1 MRQIRNKKFLN
12 RNNKCNFAPI
22 KDVNNKIKYNN
33 LKGKQ
38 MKKDLLRFGLLSLLL
53 VFAFIAKAQNVTA
66 VWDFQNNLPEGIN
79 TAANFQGKEGDL
91 ASTVEGITMHINAT
105 QGKLKGRTSD
115 AQFNTGAIL
124 QIPVK
129 SANDVVTVTTY
140 PNYHNLTVGG
150 KAATAD
156 VTEYNATSAEVAKGY
171 VEVNA
176 TAQSYLYQ
184 IKVVHVS
191 AIQEKALYTTDFTE
205 WKKVDGKTA
214 NNTVVDLKT
223 LYSKEVFTMTLNGVE
238 INPTGTNA
246 KFADRTGYMKTLKYT
261 GEYSAAEPSA
271 VTSALAS
278 ITKIT
283 LHQAATGGKRGI
295 KVSVKGDCDADWV
308 AIHNVSIVT
317 QGGEDLT
324 LDVNRTNCQIKFEG
338 FTLSQNAFVTDLAI
352 YGNVDM
358 SKTPMLGTFSL
369 NGTNYSAVDIFKEDA
384 SGKQLATLLV
394 SKKATLI
401 SETNPLTDLVAA
413 NGTIKSTTYTT
424 TGEGTDQK
432 TVVTIVVEANSDE
445 VTYELTVGFKP
456 DFTLTYYNIDGT
468 TAIGT
473 QKVEQDANIEKF
485 QKDAEEQV
493 TVVEGKKFRGW
504 ATDLKKD
511 SKKFTTSSVIT
522 ADTKLYAVVT
532 DIETANKA
540 ARYDYDLQKEGFCAD
555 DHEAFCVEGNGKW
568 HDVTHGW
575 TFSAG
580 DKIKILMGGKG
591 YIKMN
596 LCKFSTTGN
605 ITLTDP
611 KGTEIASVDAKAST
625 DGLITIL
632 QNTSTESGEYTLTFA
647 ANAYLHS
654 LSIVNMTEPAYT
666 QEGNWYTVKAGN
678 AQSFIT
684 TLETVNAANAAADAP
699 RSYIFLPNGTYDL
712 GDKCLTQISGNNISI
727 IGESMDNTIIVNKP
741 AIENE
746 GIGTTAT
753 LLNLSNNLYLQDI
766 TLKDAL
772 DYYHTESAGRAV
784 CLQDRGT
791 KTICKNVKMLSY
803 QDTYYS
809 NEPNGK
815 GQFYFE
821 DSEIHG
827 TVDYICGGGDVY
839 FNRVLFVNESRKEG
853 VKNGTDVIA
862 APNSKSEWGYIFK
875 DCTIENKAAN
885 FSLGRSWNNIARLTW
900 LNTTINQKDEILN
913 DGTKYAYFDIAAMD
927 AAIAD
932 KFRLDVLKDAEGN
945 TFSPEEKKVLF
956 KDKNGKTKAAEENI
970 ILTAEEAATYT
981 LDAVFGEWKPAVLS
995 TQAAATA
1002 ATLDSDKLSWTGDA
1016 QMYLVSK
1023 DGKFFA
1029 LTTEKSVNLNGEK
1042 GTFAVRA
1049 ANQMGGFGAT
1059 ANSVS
1064 TGIRNITSATE
1075 AAVIKTAIYAA
1086 DGTQLTNLQKGI
1098 NIIVKTLAD
1107 GSKKTSKVIV
1117 K

>member
-1 MRQIRNKKFLN
+1 MKRN
-12 RNNKCNFAPI
+12 
-22 KDVNNKIKYNN
+22 
-33 LKGKQ
+33 
-38 MKKDLLRFGLLSLLL
+38 LLRLGLLSLLL

-66 VWDFQNNLPEGIN
+66 VWDFQKNLPEGIN
-79 TAANFQGKEGDL
+79 TAANFQGNEGDL
-91 ASTVEGITMHINAT
+91 ASTVEGITMHVNAT

-115 AQFNTGAIL
+115 AQYNVGTIL

-129 SANDVVTVTTY
+129 SAKDVVTVTTY

-171 VEVNA
+171 VEVVA
-176 TAQSYLYQ
+176 TGQSYLYQ

-191 AIQEKALYTTDFTE
+191 AIQEKALYTTDFTN

-214 NNTVVDLKT
+214 NNTLVDLKT
-223 LYSKEVFTMTLNGVE
+223 LYSKEAFTMTLNGIE

-261 GEYSAAEPSA
+261 GEYSTAEPSA
-271 VTSALAS
+271 VTSPLAS

-283 LHQAATGGKRGI
+283 LHQAATGGTRGI
-295 KVSVKGDCDADWV
+295 KVSVKGDGDADWV

-317 QGGEDLT
+317 TSGEDLT

-338 FTLSQNAFVTDLAI
+338 FTLNQNAYVTDLAI

-369 NGTNYSAVDIFKEDA
+369 NGTKYSAVDIFNEDA

-394 SKKATLI
+394 SKKANLI
-401 SETNPLTDLVAA
+401 SETHPLTDIVAA

-424 TGEGTDQK
+424 TGEGADQK
-432 TVVTIVVEANSDE
+432 TVVTIVVESKGDE

-468 TAIGT
+468 TVLGT

-485 QKDAEEQV
+485 QEGMEEKV
-493 TVVEGKKFRGW
+493 TVAEGKKFRGW

-522 ADTKLYAVVT
+522 ADTNLYAVVT
-532 DIETANKA
+532 DIETASET
-540 ARYDYDLQKEGFCAD
+540 ARYDYNFQKEGFD
-555 DHEAFCVEGNGKW
+555 INDHEAISVEGKGKW
-568 HDVTHGW
+568 HDTTHGW
-575 TFSAG
+575 TFTAG

-596 LCKFSTTGN
+596 LCKFSNEGD
-605 ITLTDP
+605 ITLTAPD
-611 KGTEIASVDAKAST
+611 GTTIASVDAKAST
-625 DGLITIL
+625 DGISTIL
-632 QNTSTESGEYTLTFA
+632 QNTSTASGEYTLTFA

-666 QEGNWYTVKAGN
+666 QEGNWYTVKTGN

-712 GDKCLTQISGNNISI
+712 GDKCLTLINGNNISI

-753 LLNLSNNLYLQDI
+753 LLNQSNNLYLQDI

-772 DYYHTESAGRAV
+772 DYYKTGAAGRAV

-839 FNRVLFVNESRKEG
+839 FNRVLFVNESRKENE
-853 VKNGTDVIA
+853 KNGTDVIA

-913 DGTKYAYFDIAAMD
+913 DGTKYTYFNIAAMET
-927 AAIAD
+927 AIAD

-945 TFSPEEKKVLF
+945 TFSPAEKMVLF
-956 KDKNGKTKAAEENI
+956 KDKNGKAKEAEENI

-981 LDAVFGEWKPAVLS
+981 LDAVFGDWKPANLS
-995 TQAAATA
+995 AQTAATA
-1002 ATLDSDKLSWTGDA
+1002 ATLSNDKLSWTGDA
-1016 QMYLVSK
+1016 QMYLVAK

-1042 GTFAVRA
+1042 GTFTVRA

-1064 TGIRNITSATE
+1064 TGIRNIATAT

-1086 DGTQLTNLQKGI
+1086 DGTQLSNLQKGI